1 MAGCSLR
8 YGGELP
14 AGPNAMQQEVIDR
27 VEGLMKVMEP
37 TSRPPHTEAAYR
49 ELLKGRSVYEV
60 ESGNVNLAAYQEELL
75 SVPDDVRDC
84 PLVSDV
90 LPAGARH
97 YLEAYHE
104 RMLRTPE
111 EFEEAERTG
120 PYIQPYF
127 DARLKY
133 NKKAYYRFVQKLQAV
148 GLLDFTLHPKEVVGV
163 FFVWKSNKQA
173 IRLII
178 DARRSNR
185 RFRVPPGVSLC
196 TAEGFS
202 RIELELPA
210 GVDPNSEEGI
220 KMVNDTVIHVGLA
233 DVKDFFHRMRAPAWL
248 RPFFCLPAVPAHVVG
263 LSGQEVDG
271 RRLSHSDEVH
281 PCCGSLCMGFLEP
294 LLCSAHQ

>member
-37 TSRPPHTEAAYR
+37 TGRPPHTEAAYR

-120 PYIQPYF
+120 PHIQPYF

-133 NKKAYYRFVQKLQAV
+133 NKKAYYRFVQKLQC
-148 GLLDFTLHPKEVVGV
+148 G
-163 FFVWKSNKQA
+163 FVAKIWLYNMFQLSVSCDSRNGRVNSFNVA
-173 IRLII
+173 LGT
-178 DARRSNR
+178 
-185 RFRVPPGVSLC
+185 RFL
-196 TAEGFS
+196 
-202 RIELELPA
+202 
-210 GVDPNSEEGI
+210 
-220 KMVNDTVIHVGLA
+220 
-233 DVKDFFHRMRAPAWL
+233 
-248 RPFFCLPAVPAHVVG
+248 
-263 LSGQEVDG
+263 
-271 RRLSHSDEVH
+271 
-281 PCCGSLCMGFLEP
+281 GS
-294 LLCSAHQ
+294 